1 MAPKQKYT
9 AADAPP
15 PRSFSERELAARK
28 IVGINT
34 ETVTDITSTDFP
46 GHWPNEDHAWNKQ
59 RFAENLQ
66 VQFHQ
71 NEPLLSSFS
80 LIGIDASVA
89 NAFRRILIA
98 EIPTLAIEYCFV
110 KNNTSVIQDEVLC
123 ARLGLVPFKGGKE
136 GLLDFMK
143 WFQKPEEET
152 PEEERHLG
160 SFDHNTIQLTLKAE
174 CTHNK
179 EAAPGETDPR
189 KKYHNAHVYA
199 KDIEFKPF
207 GRQLEYFSG
216 ENTIK
221 SPNPDILIA
230 KMRPGQV
237 IDIDMHAIKGIGR
250 DHAKFSP
257 VATASYRLLP
267 VIDIT
272 QPILGKDAKKFKR
285 CFPDGVIGIE
295 KVTAKEAKVKGSG
308 YEGHEGDDKAVV
320 VDAMRDTV
328 SRECLRHEEFQGKVK
343 LGRVRDHFIFSIES
357 LGQWDS
363 DELFLESI
371 KTLRT
376 KCEAFKTSLQN
387 MTK

>member
-1 MAPKQKYT
+1 M
-9 AADAPP
+9 
-15 PRSFSERELAARK
+15 
-28 IVGINT
+28 
-34 ETVTDITSTDFP
+34 
-46 GHWPNEDHAWNKQ
+46 
-59 RFAENLQ
+59 
-66 VQFHQ
+66 
-71 NEPLLSSFS
+71 
-80 LIGIDASVA
+80 
-89 NAFRRILIA
+89 
-98 EIPTLAIEYCFV
+98 

-123 ARLGLVPFKGGKE
+123 GRLGLVPFKGGKP
-136 GLLDFMK
+136 GLLEFMK
-143 WFQKPEEET
+143 WFPKPEEDT

-160 SFDHNTIQLTLKAE
+160 SFDHNTIQLSLKVE
-174 CTHNK
+174 CTRNK
-179 EAAPGETDPR
+179 DAAPGERDPR
-189 KKYHNAHVYA
+189 KLYHNAHVYA

-207 GRQLEYFSG
+207 GRQLEYFDG
-216 ENTIK
+216 ENTIR

-272 QPILGKDAKKFKR
+272 RPILGKDAEKFKR
-285 CFPDGVIGIE
+285 CFPSGVIGIE
-295 KVTAKEAKVKGSG
+295 KVTAKEAKIKGSG
-308 YEGHEGDDKAVV
+308 YEGHEGEKKAVV